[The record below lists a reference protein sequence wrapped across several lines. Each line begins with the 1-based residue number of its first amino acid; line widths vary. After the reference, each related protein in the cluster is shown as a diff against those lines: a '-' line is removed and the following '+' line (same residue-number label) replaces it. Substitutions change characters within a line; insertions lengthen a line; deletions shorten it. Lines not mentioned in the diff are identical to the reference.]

1 MLRALRTLSSSR
13 RLNTNA
19 MAAEKVIFYDLVST
33 HEGPHPAAIPPNT
46 WKGRLALLHK
56 GVDFELKY
64 LTFTEL
70 RAMAPKL
77 GVERPVIPFI
87 EFPDGKV
94 ISDSWNIAEW
104 AEKEYPDK
112 PSLWLPDAPAPVK
125 EDDPTLKLAKN
136 YAQTFAEGFAAWVPT
151 FELSAVGI
159 DALMPGTPETNPD
172 KEYFRSDYK
181 QRSKGA
187 WQRLTSLDRDVVRER
202 AKTALSPLEKV
213 LAKSP
218 FLCGD
223 NSGFVDYVVY
233 SRYAMMRSAC
243 PDECKSLW
251 HGETTPNLS
260 KWIERIETKFEA
272 GLEEA
277 FKRLPPM

>member
-1 MLRALRTLSSSR
+1 M
-13 RLNTNA
+13 
-19 MAAEKVIFYDLVST
+19 
-33 HEGPHPAAIPPNT
+33 
-46 WKGRLALLHK
+46 
-56 GVDFELKY
+56 
-64 LTFTEL
+64 
-70 RAMAPKL
+70 
-77 GVERPVIPFI
+77 
-87 EFPDGKV
+87 
-94 ISDSWNIAEW
+94 
-104 AEKEYPDK
+104 
-112 PSLWLPDAPAPVK
+112 
-125 EDDPTLKLAKN
+125 
-136 YAQTFAEGFAAWVPT
+136 
-151 FELSAVGI
+151 
-159 DALMPGTPETNPD
+159 
-172 KEYFRSDYK
+172 
-181 QRSKGA
+181 
-187 WQRLTSLDRDVVRER
+187 VRER